1 MEMKNIALMISVCL
15 LFVGCSSDS
24 TKVNGFIQSEP
35 LSMVEHASVTMY
47 PVCLAQPYNNLVAI
61 ANVTPASDKT
71 TTDLF
76 CFDVKT
82 SKIQWK
88 TVIENGTHG
97 KLSYSGFE
105 DAVYVR
111 QNNKLKKLELAT
123 GNIIWESAENIISVE
138 KAFGDFVYCTGD
150 SLNQETESLNKSL
163 MAYDAKNG
171 KLVWTSEVSLLFFNA
186 QFGQDEIVF
195 IDDLGSGDQLIVL
208 DRFTGKV
215 KKTID
220 RATFAGFNSTHISNI
235 PYILEDKIFMHT
247 PDKEVELA
255 NLGLPSQAKR
265 TMAFIQNNIAL
276 IGQDMGKSKAIDVTS
291 GKVLVEPDFSVMDI
305 VGVFDYVYAFKST
318 VGESNKTSTLLT
330 AIDVTDG
337 KTLWQTRIDATSRN
351 IINLGDEIV
360 YAKDTGTIE
369 ILSVKTGKP
378 IQGFETGKTVY
389 ILSKLD
395 EKTFITVFNGNT
407 ISFWSK

>member
-1 MEMKNIALMISVCL
+1 MKNIPFIIFVCL
-15 LFVGCSSDS
+15 LFAGCSPDNA
-24 TKVNGFIQSEP
+24 KVSGYIQSEP
-35 LSMVEHASVTMY
+35 LSMAEHASVTMY
-47 PVCLAQPYNNLVAI
+47 PVSLAQPYNNLVAI

-76 CFDVKT
+76 CFDIKT
-82 SKIQWK
+82 SIIQWK

-111 QNNKLKKLELAT
+111 QDNKLKKLDLEN
-123 GNIIWESAENIISVE
+123 GSVVWESAENIISVE

-150 SLNQETESLNKSL
+150 SLNQETESNSKSL
-163 MAYDAKNG
+163 MAFDTKNG
-171 KLVWTSEVSLLFFNA
+171 NLVWTSEVSLLFFNA
-186 QFGQDEIVF
+186 QFGDFEIVF
-195 IDDLGSGDQLIVL
+195 IDDLGSGNQLIVL

-235 PYILEDKIFMHT
+235 PYILEDKIFIHT

-265 TMAFIQNNIAL
+265 TMAFIQSNIAM
-276 IGQDMGKSKAIDVTS
+276 IGQDTGKSKAIDVTS
-291 GKVLVEPDFSVMDI
+291 GKVLAEPNFSVMDI
-305 VGVFDYVYAFKST
+305 VGVFDNVYAFKST
-318 VGESNKTSTLLT
+318 VGENNKTSTLLT

-351 IINLGDEIV
+351 IINLGDVIV
-360 YAKDTGTIE
+360 YAKETGTLE
-369 ILSVKTGKP
+369 ILSIETGKP

-395 EKTFITVFNGNT
+395 VKTFIAVFNGNT